1 MTATLTMDDA
11 GRLLLPDA
19 ALDLLGLK
27 PGEHLRA
34 DVTPNRI
41 EILPPPA
48 APACDQREL
57 FARRFAPL
65 GSVPPRDLSDVVAE
79 NRGERG

>member
-1 MTATLTMDDA
+1 MTATLTLDDA

-19 ALDLLGLK
+19 ALRLLGVK
-27 PGEHLRA
+27 PGERLRA

-41 EILPPPA
+41 EILP
-48 APACDQREL
+48 APTAVTNDQRKL

-65 GSVPPRDLSDVVAE
+65 ATAPDRDLCDIVTE
-79 NRGERG
+79 NRRER